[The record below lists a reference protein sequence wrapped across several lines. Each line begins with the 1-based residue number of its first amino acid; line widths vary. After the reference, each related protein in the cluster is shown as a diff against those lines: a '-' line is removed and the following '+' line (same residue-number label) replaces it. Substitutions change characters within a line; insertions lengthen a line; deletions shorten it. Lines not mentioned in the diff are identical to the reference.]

1 MANPATL
8 VLGPMFIGLIF
19 NTLLYGVMVTQIF
32 LYFTKYKRDKL
43 WLKIFVIVLLAADTL
58 TSAFDVACVYIPLVT
73 NFGNPYYIEFAF
85 WVDVTEPVMTGI
97 CAMMVQMFFAWRIK
111 VLTNNIPLVCLVVFS
126 SIVMGCGALGTSI
139 AIHKIPAWEDFHQ
152 FKAIVIVW
160 LVGAIV
166 TDTLI
171 TASLVLRLKQ
181 HDNGFPGTT
190 DRLNKIIRLTVQT
203 GLATTI
209 IEIVHLVTFLALATG
224 IHLIFNLPLG
234 RLYTNSL
241 MSTLNARASDWN
253 NNSVLDANPGSM
265 AVSRERTLQFSH
277 NGAKQ
282 MTSPEV
288 FVDIEAHQ
296 MVDVA
301 DKKALRTM

>member
-1 MANPATL
+1 MAANPATL

-19 NTLLYGVMVTQIF
+19 NTLLYGVMLTQIF
-32 LYFTKYKRDKL
+32 LYFSKYKRDKL
-43 WLKIFVIVLLAADTL
+43 WLKIFVIVLLLADTL
-58 TSAFDVACVYIPLVT
+58 TSAFDIACVYIPLVT

-111 VLTNNIPLVCLVVFS
+111 VLTNNIPLVCLIVFTS
-126 SIVMGCGALGTSI
+126 FVMGCGALGTSI
-139 AIHKIPAWEDFHQ
+139 AIHKVPAWEEFQ
-152 FKAIVIVW
+152 TFKSIVIVW
-160 LVGAIV
+160 LVGAVV

-171 TASLVLRLKQ
+171 TVSLVWRLKQ
-181 HDNGFPGTT
+181 HDNGFPATA
-190 DRLNKIIRLTVQT
+190 DRLNKIVRLTVQT

-209 IEIVHLVTFLALATG
+209 VEIAHLITFLVLATG

-241 MSTLNARASDWN
+241 MSTLNARTPDRGIN
-253 NNSVLDANPGSM
+253 TSVMDVNPSSLP
-265 AVSRERTLQFSH
+265 SRDRTINFSH
-277 NGAKQ
+277 SGAKQ

-296 MVDVA
+296 MVDV
-301 DKKALRTM
+301 DKKAMRTV